1 MKNLSNY
8 LSGTKQAYATRKAKG
23 TFLSLLLTTC
33 AAFTACSNEVEN
45 TVEEGT
51 APLSLNVSVA
61 EQDSRA
67 IVEGTT
73 LPDAS
78 LMGVFITDN
87 RGNDYE
93 NKGYT
98 NVKYTVSGSSCNSDT
113 EIMLSATEAKV
124 YAYYPYNEE
133 VTDITQIPVT
143 IATDATE
150 QDDYMYAT
158 YNTGIVSKLAPN
170 VSLTMNHVLAGI
182 KVGIKKTSDETD
194 YSVQKVTIKSGGMAK
209 SGTMNAKGGS
219 LNDLVGAG
227 DEFSQNVTMDLTTE
241 YQHTDVMYFLP
252 TGKAATLRFV
262 VTIAGTDYV
271 VVTSSATLQQG
282 NIYIYTLNFDNES
295 VEAAL
300 KLGTVS
306 VTAFKSSSAT
316 GGNLYPRTP
325 SHGEVYAVNA
335 DGELISADFADE
347 TCIAAALIVGE
358 HKFWIEKNE
367 SNNPAY
373 GGQTVL
379 YWDKSFAN
387 LPELTNYSVTGGGG
401 NSNSGYLLQ
410 ANWTYNDSPYLSAD
424 YTTWTTG
431 TLSDF
436 NGKTNTGYIVAS
448 SSDAQDMG
456 TVLKNF
462 NESTDGQNQ
471 GKSDW
476 YIPACGQ
483 LSLIYMNMNDLNT
496 VLNAIGGK
504 PLSDSSYWS
513 SSEYSSNSA
522 WYVYFYSG
530 KVSGNDMKNSRVQ
543 VRFVRDIE

>member
-1 MKNLSNY
+1 MKPV
-8 LSGTKQAYATRKAKG
+8 TKAAKG
-23 TFLSLLLTTC
+23 TFFSLLLTTC
-33 AAFTACSNEVEN
+33 AAFTACNNEVEN

-51 APLSLNVSVA
+51 TPLSLNVLVA
-61 EQDSRA
+61 EQGSRA

-78 LMGVFITDN
+78 LMGVAIKN
-87 RGNDYE
+87 NQGADYE
-93 NKGYT
+93 GKGYT
-98 NVKYTVSGSSCNSDT
+98 NVKYTVSGSSCTSDT

-143 IATDATE
+143 ITDDVAE

-170 VSLTMNHVLAGI
+170 VSLTMNHALAGI
-182 KVGIKKTSDETD
+182 KVGIKKTSDATD
-194 YSVQKVTIKSGGMAK
+194 YSIQKVTVKSGGMAK
-209 SGTMNAKGGS
+209 SGTMNAKNGS

-227 DEFSQNVTMDLTTE
+227 EQFSQNVTMDLTTE
-241 YQHTDVMYFLP
+241 YQYTDVMYFLP

-271 VVTSSATLQQG
+271 VVTSAATLQRG
-282 NIYIYTLNFDNES
+282 NIYTYTLNFDNES

-306 VTAFKSSSAT
+306 VTTFKTSTST

-347 TCIAAALIVGE
+347 TCIAAALVVGE
-358 HKFWIEKNE
+358 HKFWIAKELVTAKWSSD
-367 SNNPAY
+367 SNIAGITDY
-373 GGQTVL
+373 E
-379 YWDKSFAN
+379 FI
-387 LPELTNYSVTGGGG
+387 GGGVYDIKG
-401 NSNSGYLLQ
+401 FLLRP
-410 ANWTYNDSPYLSAD
+410 NWTYYDPPYLSAD

-431 TLSDF
+431 ALSDF
-436 NGKTNTGYIVAS
+436 NGKANSAELEKDGTDGYIGKALVDFKA
-448 SSDAQDMG
+448 DE
-456 TVLKNF
+456 TKNL
-462 NESTDGQNQ
+462 

-476 YIPACGQ
+476 YVPALGQ
-483 LSLIYMNMNDLNT
+483 LALIFTNMNELNT
-496 VLNAIGGK
+496 VLTAIGGISLN
-504 PLSDSSYWS
+504 PYFFWS
-513 SSEYSSNSA
+513 SSEYGADYVWYLYFTNGSISKNYTGNFNS
-522 WYVYFYSG
+522 VL
-530 KVSGNDMKNSRVQ
+530 
-543 VRFVRDIE
+543 FVRDIE

>member
-1 MKNLSNY
+1 MNNFFKTFKGAKNY
-8 LSGTKQAYATRKAKG
+8 IATRTAKG

-33 AAFTACSNEVEN
+33 AAFTACTNEVEN

-51 APLSLNVSVA
+51 TPLSLNVLVA
-61 EQDSRA
+61 EQGSRA
-67 IVEGTT
+67 IVEDTT

-78 LMGVFITDN
+78 LMGVAIKN
-87 RGNDYE
+87 NQGADYE
-93 NKGYT
+93 GKGYT
-98 NVKYTVSGSSCNSDT
+98 NVKYTVSGSSCTSDT

-124 YAYYPYNEE
+124 YAYYPYNED
-133 VTDITQIPVT
+133 VTDITQIPMT
-143 IATDATE
+143 IAADAAA

-170 VSLTMNHVLAGI
+170 VSLTMNHALAGI

-194 YSVQKVTIKSGGMAK
+194 YTVQKVTVKSGGMAK
-209 SGTMNAKGGS
+209 SGTMNAKDGS

-227 DEFSQNVTMDLTTE
+227 EQFSQNVTMDLTTE

-282 NIYIYTLNFDNES
+282 NIYTYTLNFDNES

-300 KLGTVS
+300 KLGAVS
-306 VTAFKSSSAT
+306 VTTFKTSTST

-347 TCIAAALIVGE
+347 TCIAAALIVGD
-358 HKFWIEKNE
+358 HKLWIEKNE

-373 GGQTVL
+373 GGQTTL
-379 YWDKSFAN
+379 YWDISYSD
-387 LPELTNYSVTGGGG
+387 LPEMTNYSVTGGGG
-401 NSNSGYLLQ
+401 NTSSGYLLQ
-410 ANWTYNDSPYLSAD
+410 ANWTYSSSPYLSAD

-431 TLSDF
+431 ALSDF
-436 NGKTNTGYIVAS
+436 NGKSNTGYIVAS
-448 SSDAQDMG
+448 SSDARDMG

-471 GKSDW
+471 GKTDW

-483 LSLIYMNMNDLNT
+483 LALIYMNMNDLNT

-504 PLSDSSYWS
+504 PLSADYYWS
-513 SSEYSSNSA
+513 SSECKGYYA
-522 WYVYFYSG
+522 WYVYFSNGVVNGYIYG
-530 KVSGNDMKNSRVQ
+530 KNNGYQ
-543 VRFVRDIE
+543 VRFVRDI

>member
-1 MKNLSNY
+1 M
-8 LSGTKQAYATRKAKG
+8 
-23 TFLSLLLTTC
+23 LTTC
-33 AAFTACSNEVEN
+33 AAFTACTNEVEN

-78 LMGVFITDN
+78 LIGVAIKN
-87 RGNDYE
+87 NQGADYE
-93 NKGYT
+93 GKGYT
-98 NVKYTVSGSSCNSDT
+98 NVKYTVSGSSCTSDT

-133 VTDITQIPVT
+133 VTDITQIPAT
-143 IATDATE
+143 IAADAAE
-150 QDDYMYAT
+150 QLDYMYAT
-158 YNTGIVSKLAPN
+158 YNTGIVSNLAPN
-170 VSLTMNHVLAGI
+170 VSLTMNHALAGI
-182 KVGIKKTSDETD
+182 KVGIKKTSGETD
-194 YSVQKVTIKSGGMAK
+194 YSVQKVTVKSYGMAK
-209 SGTMNAKGGS
+209 SGKMNAKDGS
-219 LNDLVGAG
+219 FTDLVGAG
-227 DEFSQNVTMDLTTE
+227 DEFSQTVTMDLTTE
-241 YQHTDVMYFLP
+241 YQNTDVMYFLP

-282 NIYIYTLNFDNES
+282 NIYTYTLNFDNES

-300 KLGTVS
+300 NLGTVS

-373 GGQTVL
+373 GGQTTL
-379 YWDKSFAN
+379 YWDKSYAD

-401 NSNSGYLLQ
+401 NSNLGYLLQ
-410 ANWTYNDSPYLSAD
+410 ANWTYKNSPYLSAD

-431 TLSDF
+431 ALSDF

-448 SSDAQDMG
+448 SSDARDMG

-483 LSLIYMNMNDLNT
+483 LALIYMNMDDLNT
-496 VLNAIGGK
+496 VLNAIGGM
-504 PLSDSSYWS
+504 PLFASYYWS
-513 SSEYSSNSA
+513 SSEYGSSNA
-522 WYVYFYSG
+522 WLVSFNIGDVVGTNGAKSG
-530 KVSGNDMKNSRVQ
+530 ETH

>member
-1 MKNLSNY
+1 MF
-8 LSGTKQAYATRKAKG
+8 A
-23 TFLSLLLTTC
+23 TC
-33 AAFTACSNEVEN
+33 ATFTACTNEVEN
-45 TVEEGT
+45 TVEEGMT
-51 APLSLNVSVA
+51 PLSLNVSVA

-78 LMGVFITDN
+78 LIGVAIKN
-87 RGNDYE
+87 NQGADYE
-93 NKGYT
+93 GKGYT
-98 NVKYTVSGSSCNSDT
+98 NVKYTVSGSSCTSDT

-133 VTDITQIPVT
+133 VTDITQIPAT
-143 IATDATE
+143 IATDAAE
-150 QDDYMYAT
+150 QLDYMYAT
-158 YNTGIVSKLAPN
+158 YNTGIVSKLTPN
-170 VSLTMNHVLAGI
+170 VSLTMNHALAGI

-194 YSVQKVTIKSGGMAK
+194 YSVQKVTVKSGGMAK
-209 SGTMNAKGGS
+209 SGKMNAKDGS
-219 LNDLVGAG
+219 FTDLVGAG
-227 DEFSQNVTMDLTTE
+227 EEFSQTVAMDLTKE
-241 YQHTDVMYFLP
+241 VQYLDELYFIP
-252 TGKAATLRFV
+252 TGQAATVRFAA
-262 VTIAGTDYV
+262 TIGGTDYV
-271 VVTSSATLQQG
+271 VVSNSTTFEKG
-282 NIYIYTLNFDNES
+282 KVYTYTMSFDNETVEQALTINS
-295 VEAAL
+295 VN
-300 KLGTVS
+300 
-306 VTAFKSSSAT
+306 VTAYGSGDFGSGT
-316 GGNLYPRTP
+316 LYPRTP

-373 GGQTVL
+373 GGQTTL
-379 YWDKSFAN
+379 YWDKSYAD
-387 LPELTNYSVTGGGG
+387 LPELTNYSITGGGG
-401 NSNSGYLLQ
+401 NKNNGYLLK
-410 ANWTYNDSPYLSAD
+410 ANWTYLSSPYLSTD

-431 TLSDF
+431 ALSDF

-456 TVLKNF
+456 TVLKKF

-483 LSLIYMNMNDLNT
+483 LALIYMNINDINT
-496 VLNAIGGK
+496 VLNAIGGM
-504 PLSDSSYWS
+504 PLSASNYWS
-513 SSEYSSNSA
+513 SSEYGGNYAWCVGFNSGIVDGSNH
-522 WYVYFYSG
+522 YKF
-530 KVSGNDMKNSRVQ
+530 NNRQ